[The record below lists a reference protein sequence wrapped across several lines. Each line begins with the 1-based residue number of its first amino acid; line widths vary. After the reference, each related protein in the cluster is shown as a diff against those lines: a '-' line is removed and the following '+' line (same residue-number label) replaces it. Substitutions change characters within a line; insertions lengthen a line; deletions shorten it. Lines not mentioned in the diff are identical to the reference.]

1 MSYDWCEFLDLALA
15 LQGDAPQ
22 SAVPDAALRSAISR
36 AYYACFCSARE
47 YVNAQPG
54 APSLPSDAAA
64 HSRLANYLVQ
74 VGKQTGDSI
83 PIVLGSTLRRLR
95 MQRNAADYEDL
106 LPRLP
111 DETRTAINRARAIL
125 GHLQHLGWSR

>member
-54 APSLPSDAAA
+54 VPALPGNASA
-64 HSRLANYLVQ
+64 HSRLADYLILEGQ
-74 VGKQTGDSI
+74 QLGNQTLLT
-83 PIVLGSTLRRLR
+83 LGRALRQLR
-95 MQRNAADYEDL
+95 MQRNAADYEDV

-111 DETRTAINRARAIL
+111 DEARTAINRARAIL